1 MEKKNKTDAKK
12 RIDHD
17 LNRPGEIIIE
27 RPEEMEGEEQRV
39 QTTKVKLGT
48 KLPKLED
55 KREVK
60 Q

>member
-1 MEKKNKTDAKK
+1 M
-12 RIDHD
+12 
-17 LNRPGEIIIE
+17 NRPGELLIE
-27 RPEEMEGEEQRV
+27 RPDEMEGKEQRV

-60 Q
+60 EEEPKNEDFDSKID